1 MMETNNKS
9 TQEQI
14 DALLANTADDIK
26 EILKSREK
34 LLRKKPFTRGG
45 NIKQSP
51 NNLKNVSLGS
61 TIVAGQSRIKK
72 KIISQDQY
80 MAELDPY
87 MHDVLFDENIPSICV
102 KTMEGGVQEIKFVKA
117 AQPFQ
122 QCIMEKQTLHM
133 SCLPFNFTLADKNPT
148 ESVQSDFVT
157 FKHFWD
163 LRNQDGMKVKFIATA
178 KSFGDAGLLY
188 YIDRHG
194 EIKSR
199 IISYEDGYVIC
210 SHNDMNGDR
219 MLEVVFYT
227 VDGEEFFD
235 CWDDNNMYRIRYISD
250 NGDYELQVIP
260 HPFGEI
266 PLITKRTKVAWD
278 NGQTLIESYE
288 RMDNIF
294 KVLQNKFGWGL
305 LWVKGRIDPKAK
317 KIAGNV
323 VINDTSYEGKGD
335 AKFLEPPSPQN
346 SIDTLDQIFSQI
358 EIATGTTFILP
369 KDIHTSSD
377 TSGVAVQM
385 TQSIDIQTAQNGIV
399 EWQNAADK
407 MVRLF
412 KRGLA
417 VELVN
422 KDKND
427 PYYKPDAITEYDKMN
442 INAEFKIW
450 QPFSESEYNQMLST
464 MKQGGILSQRTAVEV
479 NTISRPD
486 EVERIKKE
494 EEETVRKELEK
505 TERTKEIEAKYSTKT
520 TSTTSSEV
528 K

>member
-1 MMETNNKS
+1 METSNKT

-14 DALLANTADDIK
+14 DELFAETADDVK
-26 EILKSREK
+26 ALLTDREK
-34 LLRKKPFTRGG
+34 LLRRKPFTRGG
-45 NIKQSP
+45 VIQQ
-51 NNLKNVSLGS
+51 NLKKQKPVHLGS
-61 TIVAGQSRIKK
+61 KIAARQSCIKK
-72 KIISQDQY
+72 EVITQDEY
-80 MAELDPY
+80 MSELDPY
-87 MHDVLFDENIPSICV
+87 MHSVLYDENIPSICV
-102 KTMEGGVQEIKFVKA
+102 KTAENGVQEIKFVKA

-133 SCLPFNFTLADKNPT
+133 ACLPMKFTLADKKPT
-148 ESVQSDFVT
+148 ETVQADFVT
-157 FKHFWD
+157 FKHYWD
-163 LRNQDGMKVKFIATA
+163 LRNQDGMKVKMVATA

-194 EIKSR
+194 EVKSR
-199 IISYEDGYVIC
+199 LISYEDGYVIC

-219 MLEVVFYT
+219 MLEVVYYT
-227 VDGEEFFD
+227 SSDGD
-235 CWDDNNMYRIRYISD
+235 DVIDAWDDYNLYRIVYLND
-250 NGDYELQVIP
+250 NGDYSLQVES

-288 RMDNIF
+288 RLDNIF

-317 KIAGNV
+317 KIAGNIV
-323 VINDTSYEGKGD
+323 LNDASYEGKGD

-346 SIDTLDQIFSQI
+346 TIATLDQIFAQI
-358 EIATGTTFILP
+358 QIACGTTFILP

-385 TQSIDIQTAQNGIV
+385 TQSLDIQTAKNGIV
-399 EWQNAADK
+399 EWQNVADK

-412 KRGLA
+412 QRGLA

-422 KDKND
+422 KGIK
-427 PYYKPDAITEYDKMN
+427 KDAITEFDKMN
-442 INAEFKIW
+442 INAQFDIW
-450 QPFSESEYNQMLST
+450 QPFSEMEYNQGLAT
-464 MKQGGILSQRTAVEV
+464 MKQAGILSQRTAIEA

-486 EVERIKKE
+486 EVERVKQEQEELAQKE
-494 EEETVRKELEK
+494 LDKLEK
-505 TERTKEIEAKYSTKT
+505 TGAINAKYASK
-520 TSTTSSEV
+520 SNKNNKDE
-528 K
+528 